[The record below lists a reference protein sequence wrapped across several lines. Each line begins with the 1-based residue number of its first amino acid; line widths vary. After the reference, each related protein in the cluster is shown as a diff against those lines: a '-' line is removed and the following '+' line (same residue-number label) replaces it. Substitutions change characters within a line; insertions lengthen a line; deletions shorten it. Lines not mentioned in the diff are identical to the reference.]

1 MKQDDLTLVKH
12 VGLSRMKLLNSYG
25 ITTIEQLYEI
35 PKEKLAQI
43 KPIGVH
49 YAYLIKEAVAE
60 YYEVKSGKM
69 SSKVLSPK
77 QEPVEINRNLHKRIK
92 GLNKHLDR
100 INEDLKPLW
109 KKKYLS
115 LYIELKKRSSKLK
128 TRIDEVDQ
136 IQEDLSQKVK
146 KNIIK
151 KANALNSTLKKVGK
165 KPKKKKYKEITRE
178 IKSFSKMLQELTP

>member
-12 VGLSRMKLLNSYG
+12 VGVSRMKSLNSYG

-43 KPIGVH
+43 KSIGGH
-49 YAYLIKEAVAE
+49 YAGLIKEAVAE
-60 YYEVKSGKM
+60 YYEGKRGKI
-69 SSKVLSPK
+69 SAKAISAK
-77 QEPVEINRNLHKRIK
+77 QEPVEINRNLRKQIKR
-92 GLNKHLDR
+92 LNKHLNR

-128 TRIDEVDQ
+128 TRIDEVDK
-136 IQEDLSQKVK
+136 IQEDLPQKEK
-146 KNIIK
+146 KNIIN

-178 IKSFSKMLQELTP
+178 IKSFSKMLQELKL